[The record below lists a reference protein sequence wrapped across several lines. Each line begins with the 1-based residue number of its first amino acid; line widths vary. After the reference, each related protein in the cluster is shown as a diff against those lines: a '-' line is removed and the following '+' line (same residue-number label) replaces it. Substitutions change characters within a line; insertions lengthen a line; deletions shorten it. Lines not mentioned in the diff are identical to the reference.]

1 MPDEASAVTSSGPGV
16 VGPAVSGPTVVG
28 PAVSGAFAQRPAVV
42 APAVVDPVVSGPA
55 VVVPAVS
62 GPTVVGPA
70 GSGAFAQRP
79 AVVAPAVVG
88 PVVSGPAVVVP
99 AVSGPAVQRPAV
111 VDPVVALP
119 PTQSVL
125 ARVKAMESSSGR
137 SVPPLV
143 RSSSRSNL
151 NSPGSPSL
159 PAPTRLSLPSR
170 LSRGASLREDTSPG
184 HTAAGTPSTPGDW
197 HVVSP
202 SDLDSSPG
210 SEVGAS
216 RRSLSLARVGV
227 AGASRSKTGTEESPE
242 GVSPPSP
249 VG

>member
-1 MPDEASAVTSSGPGV
+1 M
-16 VGPAVSGPTVVG
+16 G
-28 PAVSGAFAQRPAVV
+28 PAVSGAFAE
-42 APAVVDPVVSGPA
+42 
-55 VVVPAVS
+55 
-62 GPTVVGPA
+62 
-70 GSGAFAQRP
+70 RP

-88 PVVSGPAVVVP
+88 PVVSGPAVVGP
-99 AVSGPAVQRPAV
+99 AASGPAVQRPAV

-151 NSPGSPSL
+151 NSPGSPSV
-159 PAPTRLSLPSR
+159 PAPTRLSLASR
-170 LSRGASLREDTSPG
+170 LSRGTSLRDDTSPG

-202 SDLDSSPG
+202 SDLDSSPV
-210 SEVGAS
+210 SELGAS
-216 RRSLSLARVGV
+216 RKSLSIARVGGV
-227 AGASRSKTGTEESPE
+227 GANRSKTGTEESPE

-249 VG
+249 VV